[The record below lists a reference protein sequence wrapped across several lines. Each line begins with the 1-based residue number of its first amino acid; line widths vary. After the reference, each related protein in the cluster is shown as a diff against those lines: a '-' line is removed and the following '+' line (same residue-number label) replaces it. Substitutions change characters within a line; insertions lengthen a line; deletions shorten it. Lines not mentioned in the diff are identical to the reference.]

1 MSEFQCTCSIF
12 LCNIVSQNLLCNT
25 RWNYNSSKLVWFVT
39 FHQCKGKN
47 ISWIKVQL
55 NWVSVPGQ
63 MCKSQILL
71 CDRKKTRGGKTTR
84 IKIQFLNGLYYM
96 PLKFISKSH
105 THTHTYM
112 EKNVPIHHSLSV
124 TNSFSIPVYLI
135 ERDESSE
142 LLLNSQTIIFPLLSS
157 VHLSTFAKQNHS
169 HAPPTLY

>member
-105 THTHTYM
+105 THTHIWRKTFPFITLCQSLFFLYPSIFDW
-112 EKNVPIHHSLSV
+112 EGWVIWVLLKVWVLHILLESASHNYHHSL
-124 TNSFSIPVYLI
+124 
-135 ERDESSE
+135 
-142 LLLNSQTIIFPLLSS
+142 LL
-157 VHLSTFAKQNHS
+157 
-169 HAPPTLY
+169 

>member
-124 TNSFSIPVYLI
+124 TILSL
-135 ERDESSE
+135 
-142 LLLNSQTIIFPLLSS
+142 SQYIWLRRMSHLSS
-157 VHLSTFAKQNHS
+157 TKSLSTAYS
-169 HAPPTLY
+169 SRISLT

>member
-1 MSEFQCTCSIF
+1 MSEFQCTCSSFCAI
-12 LCNIVSQNLLCNT
+12 LYLKTCCATQGEIIILQSWYDLSLSINAREKI
-25 RWNYNSSKLVWFVT
+25 YHESKYSWTEFQFQDKCVNHKFYCVT
-39 FHQCKGKN
+39 EKRQE
-47 ISWIKVQL
+47 
-55 NWVSVPGQ
+55 
-63 MCKSQILL
+63 
-71 CDRKKTRGGKTTR
+71 DGKTTR

-105 THTHTYM
+105 THTHIYG
-112 EKNVPIHHSLSV
+112 EKRSHSSLFVSHY
-124 TNSFSIPVYLI
+124 SFSIPVYLI

>member
-1 MSEFQCTCSIF
+1 MYMLKF

-25 RWNYNSSKLVWFVT
+25 RWNYNSSKLVWSVT

-84 IKIQFLNGLYYM
+84 IKIQFLNGLHYM

-105 THTHTYM
+105 THTHIYG
-112 EKNVPIHHSLSV
+112 EKRSHSSLFASHY
-124 TNSFSIPVYLI
+124 SFSIPVYLI

>member
-1 MSEFQCTCSIF
+1 MISVRVSMYMLNF

-25 RWNYNSSKLVWFVT
+25 RWNYNSSKLVWSVT

-84 IKIQFLNGLYYM
+84 IKIQFLNGLHYM

-112 EKNVPIHHSLSV
+112 EKNVPIHHSLPV
-124 TNSFSIPVYLI
+124 TILSL
-135 ERDESSE
+135 
-142 LLLNSQTIIFPLLSS
+142 SQYIWLRGMS
-157 VHLSTFAKQNHS
+157 HLSC
-169 HAPPTLY
+169 Y

>member
-1 MSEFQCTCSIF
+1 MKVLYVSLKLPTVFFFQSNFWQVSEFQCTCSIF

-105 THTHTYM
+105 THTHIYG
-112 EKNVPIHHSLSV
+112 EKRSHSSLFVSHY
-124 TNSFSIPVYLI
+124 SFSIPVYLI
-135 ERDESSE
+135 EKDESSE
-142 LLLNSQTIIFPLLSS
+142 F
-157 VHLSTFAKQNHS
+157 
-169 HAPPTLY
+169 Y